1 MIGHAASLNSD
12 LGRAHHLVV
21 FGGEQPDLDWGPGVQ
36 GLAHEAWIAHSR
48 KTKGTKV
55 VVVGPRKTPFAAEMN
70 QYLAIRPGTEP
81 FFLLGML
88 SAAVA
93 GDWRDQQFVDDYTT
107 GWAQL
112 VELVAP
118 WPVERCARICGVE
131 AATLSGVALKF
142 CRSAMSVAHPDYSTF
157 ANAQAGVGAWAWLAL
172 HTITAN
178 TLRPGALYE
187 HIAPID
193 LHLKLSQLRLGGA
206 PRTRATDQP
215 LLLLQAP
222 ADTLADEILVPG
234 EGQVRGL
241 VCVAGD
247 PVRRLAGTA
256 RVEEASTPSTCWSA
270 PPRARTRPPPAPTGC
285 CPCPTPG
292 AGRCAAP
299 RRAPAPAPPASGHAA
314 LVEPAGSAAGSP
326 TSPRTSTRRHP
337 GLRKTAYGAHVALA
351 ARALAGSD
359 LATWERRVVDCR

>member
-1 MIGHAASLNSD
+1 MGKGDLHSGAGEGLDDGALQPATWAEALADIGSRMQDIRGRGGPAALGVYLGQAVQRSSRDWLASVGLGVGLGTPHVFSELSLGMGPRLHLTELMIGHAASLNSD

-21 FGGEQPDLDWGPGVQ
+21 FGGEQPDLDWGPGNQ

-157 ANAQAGVGAWAWLAL
+157 ANAQAGVGAWALA
-172 HTITAN
+172 
-178 TLRPGALYE
+178 
-187 HIAPID
+187 
-193 LHLKLSQLRLGGA
+193 K
-206 PRTRATDQP
+206 
-215 LLLLQAP
+215 
-222 ADTLADEILVPG
+222 
-234 EGQVRGL
+234 
-241 VCVAGD
+241 
-247 PVRRLAGTA
+247 
-256 RVEEASTPSTCWSA
+256 VE
-270 PPRARTRPPPAPTGC
+270 
-285 CPCPTPG
+285 
-292 AGRCAAP
+292 
-299 RRAPAPAPPASGHAA
+299 
-314 LVEPAGSAAGSP
+314 
-326 TSPRTSTRRHP
+326 
-337 GLRKTAYGAHVALA
+337 
-351 ARALAGSD
+351 
-359 LATWERRVVDCR
+359 